1 MNQENKKDTFK
12 DFYFLN
18 IFEKLFS
25 EFFHTSKNFYKK
37 LNEIYKNDPTKLRKI
52 FEKIERE
59 LEYAENSYG
68 ITEIISCPVKAKLR
82 RQGIEVEVKNME
94 IADGFGFENM
104 FKLAVMEFFGLDKVE
119 PEKLLEYE
127 IELDNGEKFKINGHL
142 DIFIDLR
149 EEQNKIIGLE
159 LKDTILHFDNFEFGD
174 PPPFKFINPNE
185 GYKFN
190 ISSKYILQAKIQRKI
205 LEYMYPGVDIE
216 TYLIIKTNLRTKS
229 KLRKS
234 ILIYPIT
241 ESISDEQLKEI
252 VKYFVENEKPRLVYE
267 CKLCPYKQEGYCK
280 GYDIEELENDKSI
293 QLEDLN
299 QSKEQYVYELLEK
312 RENLLKE
319 LKQVEEQIKK
329 SINGTINFKGKE
341 VGWVESVK
349 REYNIRLINKILR
362 DKGVPVQKRAEFFI
376 FNWRKLDELKKL
388 LDEEEMKRVV
398 SEKKIKKFK
407 L

>member
-1 MNQENKKDTFK
+1 MNGNNYTNKN
-12 DFYFLN
+12 FYLLD
-18 IFEKLFS
+18 IFENLFS
-25 EFFHTSKNFYKK
+25 EFFNVSKNFYKRLKEIQKTAPDK
-37 LNEIYKNDPTKLRKI
+37 LEKI
-52 FEKIERE
+52 FDKIERE
-59 LEYAENSYG
+59 LEYEENSYG

-82 RQGIEVEVKNME
+82 RQGIEVEVKNIE

-104 FKLAVMEFFGLDKVE
+104 FKLAVMEYFGIDKVE

-127 IELDNGEKFKINGHL
+127 VILDNGEKFKINGHL

-149 EEQNKIIGLE
+149 EEKNKIIGLE
-159 LKDTILHFDNFEFGD
+159 LKDTILHFDNSEFGA
-174 PPPFKFINPNE
+174 PPPFKFIAPNE
-185 GYKFN
+185 SHKFN

-205 LEYMYPGVDIE
+205 LEHMYPNVDIE

-234 ILIYPIT
+234 ILIYPVT

-280 GYDIEELENDKSI
+280 GYNIEELENDKSI
-293 QLEDLN
+293 QLDDLN
-299 QSKEQYVYELLEK
+299 QSKEQYIYELLER

-329 SINGTINFKGKE
+329 SINGSINYKGKE

-362 DKGVPVQKRAEFFI
+362 DKGVPSQKRAEFFI
-376 FNWRKLDELKKL
+376 FNWRKFDELKKL
-388 LDEEEMKRVV
+388 LDEEELKKVV
-398 SEKKIKKFK
+398 NEKKIKKFK